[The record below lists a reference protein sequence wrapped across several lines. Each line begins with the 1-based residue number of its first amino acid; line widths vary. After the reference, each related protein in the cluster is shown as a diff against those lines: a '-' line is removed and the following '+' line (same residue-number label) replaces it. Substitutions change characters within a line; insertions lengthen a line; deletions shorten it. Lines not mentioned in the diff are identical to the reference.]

1 MSTSP
6 SPSPEQIRSLAQ
18 RAQIF
23 GLPDRQSLSTDLRAI
38 LTNANSE
45 SRLLTEEEINCV
57 CHHSGVTPSP
67 LIQLQTQV
75 PDLVDKAREAL
86 LAQQPG
92 LVRPGGAL
100 FPQERA
106 DACWRDCFHFLRISL
121 YAVAAGESNFTDP
134 SGLNAMEEL
143 YSILKV
149 PVPALLIA
157 LTHLRDLACEAYSR
171 ERSNHDEDLLKSALN
186 HLIKKMSAFQLD
198 HDQGS

>member
-1 MSTSP
+1 MST

-23 GLPDRQSLSTDLRAI
+23 GLPDKQSLNSDLRDI
-38 LTNANSE
+38 LANANRE
-45 SRLLTEEEINCV
+45 ARLLTAEEITHA
-57 CHHSGVTPSP
+57 CHYSGVTASP
-67 LIQLQTQV
+67 LIQLQNQASN
-75 PDLVDKAREAL
+75 LVDSAREAL
-86 LAQQPG
+86 LAQQPS
-92 LVRPGGAL
+92 LVLAGGAL
-100 FPQERA
+100 SPQERA
-106 DACWRDCFHFLRISL
+106 DACWRDCFHFLRISF

-143 YSILKV
+143 YCILKV

-171 ERSNHDEDLLKSALN
+171 ERSNHDEDLLRSALN

-198 HDQGS
+198 HDQWS

>member
-1 MSTSP
+1 MTTFP
-6 SPSPEQIRSLAQ
+6 SSEQIRELAR

-23 GLPDRQSLSTDLRAI
+23 GLSDRQSLSTDLRAI
-38 LTNANSE
+38 LANANSE
-45 SRLLTEEEINCV
+45 SRLLTEEEINCA
-57 CHHSGVTPSP
+57 CHLSGVTPSP

-75 PDLVDKAREAL
+75 PDLVNKAREAL

-143 YSILKV
+143 YCILKV

-157 LTHLRDLACEAYSR
+157 LTHLRDFACEAYSQDG
-171 ERSNHDEDLLKSALN
+171 SNHDEYLLETALN
-186 HLIKKMSAFQLD
+186 HLIQKMSAFQRD
-198 HDQGS
+198 H

>member
-1 MSTSP
+1 MTTSP
-6 SPSPEQIRSLAQ
+6 SSEQVQSLAQ

-23 GLPDRQSLSTDLRAI
+23 GLPDHQSLNSELRAI
-38 LTNANSE
+38 LAKANRE
-45 SRLLTEEEINCV
+45 SRLLTEEEIHHA
-57 CHHSGVTPSP
+57 CHHSGVNPFP

-75 PDLVDKAREAL
+75 PDLVDRAREAL
-86 LAQQPG
+86 LTQQPG
-92 LVRPGGAL
+92 LVRLGGAL

-143 YSILKV
+143 YCLLKV

-157 LTHLRDLACEAYSR
+157 LTQLRDMACEAYSR
-171 ERSNHDEDLLKSALN
+171 EGANHDEDLLKSALN
-186 HLIKKMSAFQLD
+186 HLIKKMSAFQRD
-198 HDQGS
+198 H